1 MTPRPRPLQRMH
13 VDHPHHGP
21 GNKPNRANDPPPP
34 FILAFITAR
43 ANVNTGMNTAQ
54 VAGYLSLYVMA

>member
-1 MTPRPRPLQRMH
+1 MH